1 MTNPGWGPA
10 AEGGGRQPQPRCV
23 RHPDRPTLLTCTR
36 CGRPYCPECLRPA
49 AVGQHCVDCVAEA
62 ARSTPQ
68 ARTIAGAP
76 ARSAKTTPIVTYML
90 IALNVLVFLV
100 TAAQSGSVMN
110 NERSSPLFLDWA
122 LWPPAIAANG
132 DYIRIIGSGFLHFG
146 LMHLAINM
154 FALWIIGR
162 DTELVLGRA
171 RYLSVYV
178 ISILGGSAAVMLLQ
192 TGAVTAG
199 ASGAVFGL
207 LGAQAVILMRLRR
220 SPAPVLAVVA
230 LNVVISITIPGISL
244 WGHLGGLVAG
254 AAATAALL
262 YGPQSLRAGNDRA
275 RATRTG
281 WVALGAVAILV
292 VAVVVVAVLR
302 LRAQLG
308 L

>member
-1 MTNPGWGPA
+1 MTY
-10 AEGGGRQPQPRCV
+10 
-23 RHPDRPTLLTCTR
+23 T
-36 CGRPYCPECLRPA
+36 
-49 AVGQHCVDCVAEA
+49 
-62 ARSTPQ
+62 
-68 ARTIAGAP
+68 
-76 ARSAKTTPIVTYML
+76 L
-90 IALNVLVFLV
+90 IALNVLVFLF
-100 TAAQSGSVMN
+100 TAAQSSSVMN

-122 LWPPAIAANG
+122 LWPPAIAVNG
-132 DYIRIIGSGFLHFG
+132 EYIRILGSGFLHFG
-146 LMHLAINM
+146 VIHLAVNM

-171 RYLSVYV
+171 RYLSVYL

-230 LNVVISITIPGISL
+230 LNVFISITIPGISL

-262 YGPQSLRAGNDRA
+262 YGPQSFRAGTDRK
-275 RATRTG
+275 RVVRTG
-281 WVALGAVAILV
+281 WFALAA
-292 VAVVVVAVLR
+292 VAVVVLVTVVFAVLR